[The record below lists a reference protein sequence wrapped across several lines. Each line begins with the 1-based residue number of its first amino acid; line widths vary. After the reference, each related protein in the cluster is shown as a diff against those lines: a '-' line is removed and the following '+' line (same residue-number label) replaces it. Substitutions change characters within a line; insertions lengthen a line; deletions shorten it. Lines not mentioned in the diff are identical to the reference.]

1 MSVFNFSLGRNTYD
15 NAPTQ
20 LTALDFDDFI
30 AQISKTGSKRKGEFY
45 ICSPLQSG
53 LHDDPVKY
61 PGLNNWRLKRLA
73 LPRQFLALD
82 ADYFNSPN
90 DFIAFRQLVG
100 QWNALVYTTAS
111 HTPQAPRARAIIEL
125 DQLIDS
131 KVGEDL
137 GNALQRQIEAKLGS
151 ANIKLDPSVYL
162 ASQPIY
168 TPLISSQTYRT
179 YGSPLDV
186 QATLSSWPAPSVPTV
201 NGLQTPSHLPPVGLS
216 PVMAALILPPE
227 NPTEIAKVSTALAQ
241 VSADCSYND
250 WRDVLFALHWTQWN
264 CAEQLARSWSM
275 TAPHRYNATAFDSV
289 WQHAKPFGQVTL
301 GTLFHL
307 AKLNGATNANSGQQ
321 SIQPTVGSLTVPHS
335 IVAHSVISLATGRM
349 TLRSTP
355 PPTRNYVFANVVV
368 PASVAVMAGVGG
380 TAKTTLAIQ
389 LAIQGALSQKL
400 GTIQVGK
407 FASLMFLGEET
418 ADERDRRFGALSVG
432 LNPFDRALIEKNV
445 YCHGAAGDDL
455 RLTFMMDGNV
465 QESTLVDQIID
476 LARQHASQADYP
488 VGLIVLDHARLV
500 MAGDPLSA
508 DHVTA
513 LLRALTRIAVET
525 GAAVLLLAH
534 SPKSTYGK
542 EGEADPSEV
551 FGSGAFVDHTRSAFV
566 LHTMR
571 EKEAKHFGLSDA
583 ERKEHISLNVVKANY
598 GPSGTSW
605 WFKKAPVQGW
615 QAIKLEPVLL
625 LPKGQMA
632 TLNVLSRKITDL
644 IKANPGRITER
655 ALRDKY
661 AGLNGKLGAS
671 ESEVKRTL
679 QRLLDEGNVISRAPT
694 DQERKLHRLS
704 HNVKAILDL
713 PEVAD

>member
-1 MSVFNFSLGRNTYD
+1 MSGFNFSLGRNTYD
-15 NAPTQ
+15 NSPTQ
-20 LTALDFDDFI
+20 LTAPDFDDFI
-30 AQISKTGSKRKGEFY
+30 AQISRTGSKRKGEFY

-73 LPRQFLALD
+73 FPRLFLALD

-90 DFIAFRQLVG
+90 DFVAFRQHVG

-111 HTPQAPRARAIIEL
+111 HTPLAPRARAIIEL
-125 DQLIDS
+125 DQLVES

-137 GNALQRQIEAKLGS
+137 GHALQRQIEATLGI

-168 TPLISSQTYRT
+168 TPLISSQTFRT

-186 QATLSSWPAPSVPTV
+186 LATLSSWPTLSVPTV
-201 NGLQTPSHLPPVGLS
+201 SGFQKPSHLPPVGLS
-216 PVMAALILPPE
+216 PVMAALVLPPE
-227 NPTEIAKVSTALAQ
+227 NPTEIAKVSLALAQ
-241 VSADCSYND
+241 VSADCSYSE
-250 WRDVLFALHWTQWN
+250 WRDVLFALHWTQWV
-264 CAEQLARSWSM
+264 CAEQLARIWSM
-275 TAPHRYNATAFDSV
+275 TAPHRYDATAFDNV

-307 AKLNGATNANSGQQ
+307 AKLRSANNTSSPPSGVFTKANL
-321 SIQPTVGSLTVPHS
+321 SAIVPHS
-335 IVAHSVISLATGRM
+335 IISLASGRM

-355 PPTRNYVFANVVV
+355 PPPRNYILGNVVV

-389 LAIQGALSQKL
+389 VSIHGALGQKL
-400 GTIQVGK
+400 GTVQVGK
-407 FASLMFLGEET
+407 FSSLLFLGEET

-432 LNPFDRALIEKNV
+432 LNAFDRALIEKNI

-525 GAAVLLLAH
+525 GSAVLLLAH

-571 EKEAKHFGLSDA
+571 EKEAKHFSLNDV
-583 ERKEHISLNVVKANY
+583 ERKEHVSLNVVKANY

-605 WFKKAPVQGW
+605 WFKKVPVQGW
-615 QAIKLEPVLL
+615 QAIKLEPVFL
-625 LPKGQMA
+625 LPKSQMA
-632 TLNVLSRKITDL
+632 TLNQLSRKITDL
-644 IKANPGRITER
+644 IKANSGRITER

-661 AGLNGKLGAS
+661 AGLNGKLAAS
-671 ESEVKRTL
+671 EAEVKRTL
-679 QRLLDEGNVISRAPT
+679 QRLLDEGNVVRRSPT
-694 DQERKLHRLS
+694 EQERKLHRLS
-704 HNVKAILDL
+704 HNVKEILDL
-713 PEVAD
+713 PELAA

>member
-1 MSVFNFSLGRNTYD
+1 MTLFNFSLGRNTYD
-15 NAPTQ
+15 NEPTQ
-20 LTALDFDDFI
+20 LNALDFDDFI

-45 ICSPLQSG
+45 ICSSLQIG
-53 LHDDPVKY
+53 VHDDPVKY
-61 PGLNNWRLKRLA
+61 PGVKHWRLKRLA

-82 ADYFNSPN
+82 ADYFNTPN
-90 DFIAFRQLVG
+90 DFVAFRQLVG

-111 HTPQAPRARAIIEL
+111 HTAHAPRARAIIEL
-125 DQLIDS
+125 DQLVDS
-131 KVGEDL
+131 KTGEDL
-137 GNALQRQIEAKLGS
+137 GDALQRQIEATLGS

-179 YGSPLDV
+179 YGSQLDV
-186 QATLSSWPAPSVPTV
+186 QATLAAWPPTTFQSPI
-201 NGLQTPSHLPPVGLS
+201 NMQTTGHLPPFGLS
-216 PVMAALILPPE
+216 PVMTALLLPPE
-227 NPTEIAKVSTALAQ
+227 NQTEIAKVTTALAQ
-241 VSADCSYND
+241 VSADCSYNE
-250 WRDVLFALHWTQWN
+250 WRDVLFALHWTQWV
-264 CAEQLARSWSM
+264 CAEQLARNWSM
-275 TAPHRYNATAFDSV
+275 TAPHRYNPTAFDNV
-289 WQHAKPFGQVTL
+289 WRHAKPFGQVTL
-301 GTLFHL
+301 GSLFHL
-307 AKLNGATNANSGQQ
+307 AKQNSSTNVSSPPSGVF
-321 SIQPTVGSLTVPHS
+321 SPVTPSAIGSQA
-335 IVAHSVISLATGRM
+335 IISLASGRM

-355 PPTRNYVFANVVV
+355 PPPRNYILGNVVI
-368 PASVAVMAGVGG
+368 PKSVAVMAGVGG

-389 LAIQGALSQKL
+389 LSIHGALGLKL

-407 FASLMFLGEET
+407 FSSLLFLGEET

-432 LNPFDRALIEKNV
+432 LSAAERATVEKNV

-455 RLTFMMDGNV
+455 RLTFMYDGNV
-465 QESTLVDQIID
+465 QESTLVDQIIE
-476 LARQHASQADYP
+476 LSKQHANQADYP

-513 LLRALTRIAVET
+513 LLRALTRIAVES

-571 EKEAKHFGLSDA
+571 EKEAKHFGLSDS
-583 ERKEHISLNVVKANY
+583 ERKEHVSLNVVKANY

-605 WFKKAPVQGW
+605 WFKKVPVQGW

-625 LPKGQMA
+625 LPKSQMT
-632 TLNVLSRKITDL
+632 TLSQLSRKITDL
-644 IKANPGRITER
+644 IKANPGRMTER
-655 ALRDKY
+655 SLRDKY

-679 QRLLDEGNVISRAPT
+679 QRLLDEGNVISRSPT

-704 HNVKAILDL
+704 HNVKGILDL
-713 PEVAD
+713 PEVAG

>member
-1 MSVFNFSLGRNTYD
+1 MSNFNFSLGRNTYD

-30 AQISKTGSKRKGEFY
+30 VQISRTGSKRKGEFY
-45 ICSPLQSG
+45 ICSPLQSD

-61 PGLNNWRLKRLA
+61 PGVKHWRLKRLA

-90 DFIAFRQLVG
+90 DFVSFRQLVG

-125 DQLIDS
+125 DQLVDS
-131 KVGEDL
+131 MTAEDL
-137 GNALQRQIEAKLGS
+137 GAALQRQIEATLGS
-151 ANIKLDPSVYL
+151 TNIKLDPSVYL

-179 YGSPLDV
+179 YGSSLDV
-186 QATLSSWPAPSVPTV
+186 QAILSAWPAPIAQSVT
-201 NGLQTPSHLPPVGLS
+201 GLQKPGHLQPAGLS
-216 PVMAALILPPE
+216 PLMAALVLPQE
-227 NPTEIAKVSTALAQ
+227 NPTEIAKVSLALAQ
-241 VSADCSYND
+241 VSADCSYSE
-250 WRDVLFALHWTQWN
+250 WRDILFALHWTQWV

-275 TAPHRYNATAFDSV
+275 TAPHRYDTTAFDNV
-289 WQHAKPFGQVTL
+289 WRHAKPFGQVTL
-301 GTLFHL
+301 GTLFHS
-307 AKLNGATNANSGQQ
+307 AKQNSANNTSVPPSGVL
-321 SIQPTVGSLTVPHS
+321 STVTPSSVVPHA
-335 IVAHSVISLATGRM
+335 IISLASGRM
-349 TLRSTP
+349 TLRLTP
-355 PPTRNYVFANVVV
+355 PPSRNYIFGNVVV

-389 LAIQGALSQKL
+389 VSIHGALGLKL

-407 FASLMFLGEET
+407 FSSLMFLGEET

-432 LNPFDRALIEKNV
+432 LNAFDRATIEKNV

-455 RLTFMMDGNV
+455 RLTFMHDGNV

-476 LARQHASQADYP
+476 LAKQHANQADYP

-583 ERKEHISLNVVKANY
+583 ERKEHVSLNVVKANY

-615 QAIKLEPVLL
+615 QAIKLEPVFL
-625 LPKGQMA
+625 LPKSQMA
-632 TLNVLSRKITDL
+632 TLNQLSRKITDL

-671 ESEVKRTL
+671 EAEVKRTL
-679 QRLLDEGNVISRAPT
+679 QRLLDEGNVISRLPT

-704 HNVKAILDL
+704 HNVKDILDL
-713 PEVAD
+713 PEVAG

>member
-1 MSVFNFSLGRNTYD
+1 MTSINFSLGSNTYD
-15 NAPTQ
+15 NAPIQ

-30 AQISKTGSKRKGEFY
+30 TQISKTGSKRKGQFY

-53 LHDDPVKY
+53 LHDDPSKYSGVKH
-61 PGLNNWRLKRLA
+61 WRLKRLA
-73 LPRQFLALD
+73 LTRQFLALD
-82 ADYFNSPN
+82 ADYFKSPN
-90 DFIAFRQLVG
+90 DFVAFRQLVG

-111 HTPQAPRARAIIEL
+111 HTPHAPRARAIIEL
-125 DQLIDS
+125 DQFVDS
-131 KVGEDL
+131 KTGEDL
-137 GNALQRQIEAKLGS
+137 GDALQRQIEATLGS

-179 YGSPLDV
+179 YGGSLDV
-186 QATLSSWPAPSVPTV
+186 QATLSTWPASNAQSVTC
-201 NGLQTPSHLPPVGLS
+201 LQQQGHLSPVGLS
-216 PVMAALILPPE
+216 PIMTALVLPQE
-227 NPTEIAKVSTALAQ
+227 NPTEIAKVSHALSQ
-241 VSADCSYND
+241 VSADCTYNE
-250 WRDVLFALHWTQWN
+250 WRDILFALHWTQWT

-275 TAPHRYNATAFDSV
+275 TAPHRYNSIAFDNV

-307 AKLNGATNANSGQQ
+307 AKLNSANHTTSSPPPGVLSQANP
-321 SIQPTVGSLTVPHS
+321 SAIFS
-335 IVAHSVISLATGRM
+335 HSVISLASGLI
-349 TLRSTP
+349 TLQSAP
-355 PPTRNYVFANVVV
+355 PPPRNYIFGNVVI

-389 LAIQGALSQKL
+389 VSIHGALGLKL

-407 FASLMFLGEET
+407 FSSLLFLGEET

-432 LNPFDRALIEKNV
+432 LSAAERATIEKNV

-455 RLTFMMDGNV
+455 RLTFMCDGNV
-465 QESTLVDQIID
+465 QESILVDQIID
-476 LARQHASQADYP
+476 LAKQHANQADYP

-566 LHTMR
+566 LHVMR
-571 EKEAKHFGLSDA
+571 EKEAKHFGMSDA
-583 ERKEHISLNVVKANY
+583 ERKEHVSLNVVKANY

-605 WFKKAPVQGW
+605 WFKKVPVQGW
-615 QAIKLEPVLL
+615 QAIKLEPVFL
-625 LPKGQMA
+625 LPKSQMA
-632 TLNVLSRKITDL
+632 TLSQLSRKISDL
-644 IKANPGRITER
+644 IKDNPGRITER
-655 ALRDKY
+655 GLRDKY
-661 AGLNGKLGAS
+661 SGLNGKLAAS

-679 QRLLDEGNVISRAPT
+679 QRLFDEGNVIRRSPT
-694 DQERKLHRLS
+694 DEERKLHRLS
-704 HNVKAILDL
+704 HNVKDILDL
-713 PEVAD
+713 PNIAA

>member
-1 MSVFNFSLGRNTYD
+1 MLAFPFSIGRNTYD

-45 ICSPLQSG
+45 ICSSLQSG
-53 LHDDPVKY
+53 AHDDPVKY

-82 ADYFNSPN
+82 ADYFKSPN
-90 DFIAFRQLVG
+90 DFDAFRQLVG

-111 HTPQAPRARAIIEL
+111 HTTQAPRARAIIEL
-125 DQLIDS
+125 DQPVDS
-131 KVGEDL
+131 RTGEDI
-137 GNALQRQIEAKLGS
+137 GDALQRQIEASLGS

-168 TPLISSQTYRT
+168 TPLVSSLTYRT
-179 YGSPLDV
+179 NGHPLDV
-186 QATLSSWPAPSVPTV
+186 QATLAAWPTPNAQSVF
-201 NGLQTPSHLPPVGLS
+201 GLQMPRNSPPMSLS
-216 PVMAALILPPE
+216 PVMAALALPPE
-227 NPTEIAKVSTALAQ
+227 TPVEIAKVSQALAQ
-241 VSADCSYND
+241 ISADCSYNE
-250 WRDVLFALHWTQWN
+250 WRDILFAVHWTQWV

-275 TAPHRYNATAFDSV
+275 TAPHRYNSTAFDNV

-307 AKLNGATNANSGQQ
+307 AKQNSSTKTSSPPLGVLSQVT
-321 SIQPTVGSLTVPHS
+321 SSA
-335 IVAHSVISLATGRM
+335 IVSHAIISLASGRM

-355 PPTRNYVFANVVV
+355 PPPRNYVFGNVVT

-389 LAIQGALSQKL
+389 ASIHGTLGLKL

-407 FASLMFLGEET
+407 FSSLMFLGEET

-432 LNPFDRALIEKNV
+432 LSAADRAAIEKNV

-455 RLTFMMDGNV
+455 RLTFMCDGNV

-476 LARQHASQADYP
+476 LAKQHASQADYP

-513 LLRALTRIAVET
+513 LLRGLTRIAVET

-534 SPKSTYGK
+534 SPKSTYSK

-571 EKEAKHFGLSDA
+571 EKEAKHFGLSDV
-583 ERKEHISLNVVKANY
+583 ERKEHVSLNVVKANY

-605 WFKKAPVQGW
+605 WFKKMPVQGW
-615 QAIKLEPVLL
+615 QAIKLEPVFL
-625 LPKGQMA
+625 LPKSQMA
-632 TLNVLSRKITDL
+632 TLNQLSRKITEL
-644 IKANPGRITER
+644 IKANPGRISER
-655 ALRDKY
+655 SLRDKY
-661 AGLNGKLGAS
+661 AGLNGKLAAS
-671 ESEVKRTL
+671 EAEVKRTL
-679 QRLLDEGNVISRAPT
+679 QRLLDEGNVVRRSPT

-704 HNVKAILDL
+704 HNVKEVLDL
-713 PEVAD
+713 PEVAG

>member
-1 MSVFNFSLGRNTYD
+1 MSTFNFSLGRNTYD

-20 LTALDFDDFI
+20 LAALDFDDFI

-82 ADYFNSPN
+82 ADYFKSPN

-111 HTPQAPRARAIIEL
+111 HTPIAPRARAIIEL
-125 DQLIDS
+125 DQLVDS
-131 KVGEDL
+131 KAGEDL
-137 GNALQRQIEAKLGS
+137 GHALQRQIEATLGS

-179 YGSPLDV
+179 FGSSLDV
-186 QATLSSWPAPSVPTV
+186 QATLSAWPAPIAQSVT
-201 NGLQTPSHLPPVGLS
+201 GLQKPGHLQPVLLS
-216 PVMAALILPPE
+216 PLMASLVLPQE
-227 NPTEIAKVSTALAQ
+227 NPTEIAKVSLALAQ
-241 VSADCSYND
+241 VSADCSYSE
-250 WRDVLFALHWTQWN
+250 WRDVLFALHWTQWV
-264 CAEQLARSWSM
+264 CAEQLARIWSM
-275 TAPHRYNATAFDSV
+275 TAPHRYDATAFDNV

-307 AKLNGATNANSGQQ
+307 AKLRSANNTSSPPSGVFNQANP
-321 SIQPTVGSLTVPHS
+321 SA
-335 IVAHSVISLATGRM
+335 IVAHSIISLASGRM
-349 TLRSTP
+349 TLRLNP
-355 PPTRNYVFANVVV
+355 PPPRNYILGNVVV

-389 LAIQGALSQKL
+389 VSIHGALGLKL

-407 FASLMFLGEET
+407 FSSLLFLGEET

-432 LNPFDRALIEKNV
+432 LNVFDRALIEKNV

-583 ERKEHISLNVVKANY
+583 ERKEHVSLNVVKANY

-605 WFKKAPVQGW
+605 WFKKLPVQGW
-615 QAIKLEPVLL
+615 QAIKLEPVFLL
-625 LPKGQMA
+625 SKSQM
-632 TLNVLSRKITDL
+632 TILSQLSRKITDL
-644 IKANPGRITER
+644 IKANPGRISER
-655 ALRDKY
+655 SLRDKY
-661 AGLNGKLGAS
+661 AGLNGKLAAS

-679 QRLLDEGNVISRAPT
+679 QRLLDEGNVVRRFPT

-704 HNVKAILDL
+704 HNVKEILDL
-713 PEVAD
+713 PEVAG

>member
-1 MSVFNFSLGRNTYD
+1 MTGFFYSLGRNTYD
-15 NAPTQ
+15 NAPSQRTD
-20 LTALDFDDFI
+20 LDFDDFI
-30 AQISKTGSKRKGEFY
+30 TQISKTGSKRKGEFY

-53 LHDDPVKY
+53 LHDDQVKY

-73 LPRQFLALD
+73 MSRQFLALD
-82 ADYFNSPN
+82 ADYFKSSN

-111 HTPQAPRARAIIEL
+111 HTPLAPRARAIIEL
-125 DQLIDS
+125 DQLVDS
-131 KVGEDL
+131 KTGEDL
-137 GNALQRQIEAKLGS
+137 GDALQRQIETTLGS

-186 QATLSSWPAPSVPTV
+186 QATLSAWPAPIAAHSVT
-201 NGLQTPSHLPPVGLS
+201 GQQLQGTLPSVGFS

-227 NPTEIAKVSTALAQ
+227 NPTEIAKVNLALSQ
-241 VSADCSYND
+241 VSADCSYNE
-250 WRDVLFALHWTQWN
+250 WRDVLFALHWTQWT
-264 CAEQLARSWSM
+264 CAEQLARNWSM
-275 TAPHRYNATAFDSV
+275 TAPHKYNATAFDNV
-289 WQHAKPFGQVTL
+289 WKHAKPFGQVTL

-307 AKLNGATNANSGQQ
+307 AKQNSQINTS
-321 SIQPTVGSLTVPHS
+321 SIPQGVISPFTPSLVVPHS
-335 IVAHSVISLATGRM
+335 IINLASGRM

-355 PPTRNYVFANVVV
+355 PPSRNYVLANVVV

-389 LAIQGALSQKL
+389 FAIHGALGQKL
-400 GTIQVGK
+400 GAIQVGK
-407 FASLMFLGEET
+407 FSSLLFLGEET

-432 LNPFDRALIEKNV
+432 LTPNDRGTIEKNV

-455 RLTFMMDGNV
+455 RLTFMADGNV
-465 QESTLVDQIID
+465 QEATLVDQIVD
-476 LARQHASQADYP
+476 LAKQHASQAEYP

-525 GAAVLLLAH
+525 GAAVMLLAH

-598 GPSGTSW
+598 GQSGTSW
-605 WFKKAPVQGW
+605 WFKKVPVIGW
-615 QAIKLEPVLL
+615 QAIKLEPVFL

-632 TLNVLSRKITDL
+632 TLNQLSRKITDL

-661 AGLNGKLGAS
+661 SGLNGKLAAS
-671 ESEVKRTL
+671 EAEVKRTL
-679 QRLLDEGNVISRAPT
+679 QKLLDEGNVISRAPT

-704 HNVKAILDL
+704 HNVKAVLDL
-713 PEVAD
+713 SELAG

>member
-1 MSVFNFSLGRNTYD
+1 MTVFNYSLGRNTYD
-15 NAPTQ
+15 NEPTQ
-20 LTALDFDDFI
+20 LTAFDFDDFI
-30 AQISKTGSKRKGEFY
+30 AQISRTGSKRKGEFY

-53 LHDDPVKY
+53 LHDDPVKH
-61 PGLNNWRLKRLA
+61 PGVKHWRLKRLA

-82 ADYFNSPN
+82 ADYFKSLN
-90 DFIAFRQLVG
+90 DFDAFRTLVG

-125 DQLIDS
+125 DQPVDS
-131 KVGEDL
+131 RTGEDL
-137 GNALQRQIEAKLGS
+137 GDALQRQIEATLGS

-168 TPLISSQTYRT
+168 APLVSSLTYRT
-179 YGSPLDV
+179 NGHPLDV
-186 QATLSSWPAPSVPTV
+186 QATLAAWPTPNAKSVF
-201 NGLQTPSHLPPVGLS
+201 GLQMPGNLPPVGLS
-216 PVMAALILPPE
+216 PVMAALVLPQE
-227 NPTEIAKVSTALAQ
+227 NPTEIAKVSLALSQ
-241 VSADCSYND
+241 VSADCSYNE
-250 WRDVLFALHWTQWN
+250 WRDILFAVHWTQWV
-264 CAEQLARSWSM
+264 CAEQLARNWSM
-275 TAPHRYNATAFDSV
+275 TAPHRYNATAFDNV
-289 WQHAKPFGQVTL
+289 WRHAKPFGQVTL

-307 AKLNGATNANSGQQ
+307 AKQNSSTNTSSPPLGVLSHVTRS
-321 SIQPTVGSLTVPHS
+321 SIVPHA
-335 IVAHSVISLATGRM
+335 IISLASGRM

-355 PPTRNYVFANVVV
+355 PPPRNYVFGNVVV

-389 LAIQGALSQKL
+389 VAIHGALGLKL

-407 FASLMFLGEET
+407 FSSLMFLGEET

-432 LNPFDRALIEKNV
+432 LSAADRATIEKNV

-455 RLTFMMDGNV
+455 RLTFMYDGNV
-465 QESTLVDQIID
+465 QESALVDQIID
-476 LARQHASQADYP
+476 LAKQHANQADYP

-525 GAAVLLLAH
+525 GSAVLLLAH

-583 ERKEHISLNVVKANY
+583 ERKEHVSLNVVKANY

-605 WFKKAPVQGW
+605 WFKKASVQGW
-615 QAIKLEPVLL
+615 QAIKLEPVFL
-625 LPKGQMA
+625 LPKSQMG
-632 TLNVLSRKITDL
+632 TLNQLSRKITDL

-679 QRLLDEGNVISRAPT
+679 QRLLDEGNVISRLPT

-704 HNVKAILDL
+704 HNVKDILDL
-713 PEVAD
+713 PEVAG

>member
-1 MSVFNFSLGRNTYD
+1 MSEFNFSLGRNTYD

-30 AQISKTGSKRKGEFY
+30 AQISRTGSKRKGEFY

-82 ADYFNSPN
+82 ADYFKSLNE
-90 DFIAFRQLVG
+90 FVVFRQLVG

-111 HTPQAPRARAIIEL
+111 HTPLAPRARAIIEL
-125 DQLIDS
+125 DQLVDS
-131 KVGEDL
+131 KAGEDL
-137 GNALQRQIEAKLGS
+137 GHALQRQIEATLGS
-151 ANIKLDPSVYL
+151 DNIKLDPSVYL

-168 TPLISSQTYRT
+168 TPLDSSLIYRT
-179 YGSPLDV
+179 NGLPLDV
-186 QATLSSWPAPSVPTV
+186 QVTLAACPTPNPQSVF
-201 NGLQTPSHLPPVGLS
+201 GLQMLGNLPPMSLS
-216 PVMAALILPPE
+216 PVMAALVLPPE
-227 NPTEIAKVSTALAQ
+227 TPLEIAKVSLALSQ
-241 VSADCSYND
+241 VSADCSYNE
-250 WRDVLFALHWTQWN
+250 WRDILFAVHWTQWV

-275 TAPHRYNATAFDSV
+275 TAPHRYNATAFDNV
-289 WQHAKPFGQVTL
+289 WRHAKPFGQVTL

-307 AKLNGATNANSGQQ
+307 AKQNSSTNTSSPPLGVLSQVTRS
-321 SIQPTVGSLTVPHS
+321 SIVPHS
-335 IVAHSVISLATGRM
+335 IMSLASGRM

-355 PPTRNYVFANVVV
+355 PPPRNYVFGNVVV

-389 LAIQGALSQKL
+389 VAIHGALGQKL

-407 FASLMFLGEET
+407 FFSLLFLGEET

-432 LNPFDRALIEKNV
+432 LNATERALIEKNV

-571 EKEAKHFGLSDA
+571 EKEAKHFGLSDI
-583 ERKEHISLNVVKANY
+583 ERKEHVSLNVVKANY

-605 WFKKAPVQGW
+605 WFKKVPVQGW

-625 LPKGQMA
+625 LPKSQI
-632 TLNVLSRKITDL
+632 TILSQLSRKITDL
-644 IKANPGRITER
+644 IKANPGRISER
-655 ALRDKY
+655 SLRDKY
-661 AGLNGKLGAS
+661 AGLNGGLAAS

-713 PEVAD
+713 PEVAG

>member
-1 MSVFNFSLGRNTYD
+1 MSVLNFSLGRNTYD
-15 NAPTQ
+15 NAPAQ

-30 AQISKTGSKRKGEFY
+30 AQISRTGSKRKGEFY

-61 PGLNNWRLKRLA
+61 SGLNNWRLKRLA

-82 ADYFNSPN
+82 ADYFRSPN
-90 DFIAFRQLVG
+90 DFVAFRQLVG
-100 QWNALVYTTAS
+100 QWNALVYTTTS
-111 HTPQAPRARAIIEL
+111 HTTQAPRARAIIEL
-125 DQLIDS
+125 DQPVDS
-131 KVGEDL
+131 RTGEDL
-137 GNALQRQIEAKLGS
+137 GDALQRQIEASLGS
-151 ANIKLDPSVYL
+151 VNIKLDPSVYL

-179 YGSPLDV
+179 HGSPLIV
-186 QATLSSWPAPSVPTV
+186 QATLSAWPAPVTHSST
-201 NGLQTPSHLPPVGLS
+201 GLQLQGQLPPVGLS
-216 PVMAALILPPE
+216 PVMAALVLPPE
-227 NPTEIAKVSTALAQ
+227 NPTEITKVNLALSQ
-241 VSADCSYND
+241 VSADCSYTE
-250 WRDVLFALHWTQWN
+250 WRDVLFALHWTQWT

-275 TAPHRYNATAFDSV
+275 TAPHRYNATTFDNV

-307 AKLNGATNANSGQQ
+307 AKKNSSSNTSAPPLGVLSKVTPNA
-321 SIQPTVGSLTVPHS
+321 
-335 IVAHSVISLATGRM
+335 IVSQAVISLASGRM

-355 PPTRNYVFANVVV
+355 PPPRNYVFGNVVV
-368 PASVAVMAGVGG
+368 PASVSVLAGVGG
-380 TAKTTLAIQ
+380 TAKTSLAIQ
-389 LAIQGALSQKL
+389 LSIHGALGLKL
-400 GTIQVGK
+400 GTIQIGK
-407 FASLMFLGEET
+407 FSSMMFLGEET

-432 LNPFDRALIEKNV
+432 LSTADRTSIEKNV
-445 YCHGAAGDDL
+445 CCQGAAGVDL
-455 RLTFMMDGNV
+455 RLTFMIDGNV
-465 QESTLVDQIID
+465 QESALVEQIIE
-476 LARQHASQADYP
+476 LAKQHGNQADYP
-488 VGLIVLDHARLV
+488 LGLIVLDHARLV

-566 LHTMR
+566 LHVMR
-571 EKEAKHFGLSDA
+571 EKEAKQFGLSDA
-583 ERKEHISLNVVKANY
+583 ERKDHISLNVVKANY

-605 WFKKAPVQGW
+605 WFKKVPVNGW
-615 QAIKLEPVLL
+615 QAIKLEPVFL

-632 TLNVLSRKITDL
+632 TLNQVSRKITDL
-644 IKANPGRITER
+644 IKAYPGRITAR

-661 AGLNGKLGAS
+661 AGLNGKLEAS

-679 QRLLDEGNVISRAPT
+679 QRLLDEGHVISRSPT
-694 DQERKLHRLS
+694 DQERRLHRLS
-704 HNVKAILDL
+704 HNVKDILDL
-713 PEVAD
+713 PEVAR

>member
-1 MSVFNFSLGRNTYD
+1 MTAFNYSLGRNTFD
-15 NAPTQ
+15 NEPTQ

-30 AQISKTGSKRKGEFY
+30 AQISRNGSKRKGEFY
-45 ICSPLQSG
+45 ICSSLQSG
-53 LHDDPVKY
+53 VHDDPVKY
-61 PGLNNWRLKRLA
+61 PGVKHWRLKRLA
-73 LPRQFLALD
+73 LTRQFLALD
-82 ADYFNSPN
+82 AEYFKSPN
-90 DFIAFRQLVG
+90 DFVAFRQLVG
-100 QWNALVYTTAS
+100 QWNALLYTTAS
-111 HTPQAPRARAIIEL
+111 HTPHAPRARAIIEL
-125 DQLIDS
+125 DQFVDS
-131 KVGEDL
+131 KTGEHL
-137 GNALQRQIEAKLGS
+137 GDALQRQIEAILGS

-179 YGSPLDV
+179 YGGTLDV
-186 QATLSSWPAPSVPTV
+186 QATLSAWPAPVAQSVPS
-201 NGLQTPSHLPPVGLS
+201 LQKLGHLPPVGLS
-216 PVMAALILPPE
+216 PIMAALVLPQE
-227 NPTEIAKVSTALAQ
+227 NPTEIAKVSLALSQ
-241 VSADCSYND
+241 VSADCTYNE
-250 WRDVLFALHWTQWN
+250 WRDILFALHWTQWA

-275 TAPHRYNATAFDSV
+275 TAPHRYNAIAFDNV

-307 AKLNGATNANSGQQ
+307 AKLNSANNTTSPPSGVLSQANP
-321 SIQPTVGSLTVPHS
+321 STIFS
-335 IVAHSVISLATGRM
+335 HSVVSLASGRM
-349 TLRSTP
+349 TLRSAP
-355 PPTRNYVFANVVV
+355 PPPRNYMFGNVVV

-389 LAIQGALSQKL
+389 VSIHGALGLKL

-407 FASLMFLGEET
+407 FSSLLFLGEET

-432 LNPFDRALIEKNV
+432 LSAAERATVEKNV

-455 RLTFMMDGNV
+455 RLTFMYDGNV

-476 LARQHASQADYP
+476 LAKQHANQADYP

-566 LHTMR
+566 LHVMR
-571 EKEAKHFGLSDA
+571 EKEAKHFGMSDA
-583 ERKEHISLNVVKANY
+583 ERKEHVSLNVVKANY

-605 WFKKAPVQGW
+605 WFKKVSVQGW
-615 QAIKLEPVLL
+615 QAIKLEPVFL
-625 LPKGQMA
+625 LPKSQMA
-632 TLNVLSRKITDL
+632 TLSQLSRKISDL
-644 IKANPGRITER
+644 IKDNPGRITER

-661 AGLNGKLGAS
+661 SGLNGKLAAS

-679 QRLLDEGNVISRAPT
+679 QRLFDEGNVIRRSPT
-694 DQERKLHRLS
+694 DEERKLHSLS
-704 HNVKAILDL
+704 HNVKDILDL
-713 PEVAD
+713 PNIAA

>member
-1 MSVFNFSLGRNTYD
+1 MKTLNYSLGRNTYD

-82 ADYFNSPN
+82 ADYFKSPN

-137 GNALQRQIEAKLGS
+137 GHALQRQIEATLGS
-151 ANIKLDPSVYL
+151 VNIKLDPSVYL

-179 YGSPLDV
+179 FGNPLDV
-186 QATLSSWPAPSVPTV
+186 QATLSSWPAPSVHTV
-201 NGLQTPSHLPPVGLS
+201 SGLQTPSHLPPVGLS
-216 PVMAALILPPE
+216 PVMAALLLPPE

-241 VSADCSYND
+241 VSADCNYND

-321 SIQPTVGSLTVPHS
+321 SIQPIIGSPTVPHP

-349 TLRSTP
+349 TLLSTP
-355 PPTRNYVFANVVV
+355 PPKRDYVFANVVV

-389 LAIQGALSQKL
+389 FAIQGALSQKL
-400 GTIQVGK
+400 GSIQVGK
-407 FASLMFLGEET
+407 FSSMMFLGEET

-476 LARQHASQADYP
+476 LAKQHASQADYP

-583 ERKEHISLNVVKANY
+583 ERKEHVSLNVVKANY

-605 WFKKAPVQGW
+605 WFKKVPIIGW

-644 IKANPGRITER
+644 IKANPGRISER
-655 ALRDKY
+655 SLRDKY
-661 AGLNGKLGAS
+661 AGLNGKLAAS
-671 ESEVKRTL
+671 EAEVKRTL
-679 QRLLDEGNVISRAPT
+679 QRLLDEGNVVRRSPT

-704 HNVKAILDL
+704 HNVKEILDL
-713 PEVAD
+713 PEVAV

>member
-1 MSVFNFSLGRNTYD
+1 MSNFNFSLGRNTYD
-15 NAPTQ
+15 NAPAQ
-20 LTALDFDDFI
+20 LLALDFDDFI
-30 AQISKTGSKRKGEFY
+30 AQISRTRSKRKGEFY

-53 LHDDPVKY
+53 QHDDPVKY
-61 PGLNNWRLKRLA
+61 SGLNNWRLKRLT

-82 ADYFNSPN
+82 ADYFKSPN

-111 HTPQAPRARAIIEL
+111 HTQLAPRARAIIEL
-125 DQLIDS
+125 DQLVDS
-131 KVGEDL
+131 RTGEDL
-137 GNALQRQIEAKLGS
+137 GAALQRQIEATLGS

-168 TPLISSQTYRT
+168 TPLTSSQTYRT
-179 YGSPLDV
+179 HGIPLDV
-186 QATLSSWPAPSVPTV
+186 QATLTAWPAQVSAHSLT
-201 NGLQTPSHLPPVGLS
+201 GQQLQGQCPPVGLS
-216 PVMAALILPPE
+216 PMMAALVLPPE
-227 NPTEIAKVSTALAQ
+227 NPAEIAKVSLALAQ
-241 VSADCSYND
+241 VSADCSYSE
-250 WRDVLFALHWTQWN
+250 WRDVLFALHWTQWV

-275 TAPHRYNATAFDSV
+275 TAPHRYNATAFDNV
-289 WQHAKPFGQVTL
+289 WNHAKPFGQVTL

-307 AKLNGATNANSGQQ
+307 AKQNSSTNA
-321 SIQPTVGSLTVPHS
+321 GSAPLGVLKPITPSSVAPHS
-335 IVAHSVISLATGRM
+335 IISLASGRM

-355 PPTRNYVFANVVV
+355 PPPRNYVFGNVVV

-389 LAIQGALSQKL
+389 VSIHGALGLKL

-407 FASLMFLGEET
+407 FSSLMFLGEET

-432 LNPFDRALIEKNV
+432 LNTFERALIEKNV

-465 QESTLVDQIID
+465 QESILVDQIID
-476 LARQHASQADYP
+476 LAKQHESQADYP

-583 ERKEHISLNVVKANY
+583 ERKEHVSLNVVKANY

-605 WFKKAPVQGW
+605 WFKKVPIIGW
-615 QAIKLEPVLL
+615 QAIKLEPVYL
-625 LPKGQMA
+625 LPKGQ
-632 TLNVLSRKITDL
+632 LNSQSQLSRKITDL

-661 AGLNGKLGAS
+661 SGLNGKLGAS
-671 ESEVKRTL
+671 EAEVKRTL

-704 HNVKAILDL
+704 HNVKAVLDL
-713 PEVAD
+713 PELSG